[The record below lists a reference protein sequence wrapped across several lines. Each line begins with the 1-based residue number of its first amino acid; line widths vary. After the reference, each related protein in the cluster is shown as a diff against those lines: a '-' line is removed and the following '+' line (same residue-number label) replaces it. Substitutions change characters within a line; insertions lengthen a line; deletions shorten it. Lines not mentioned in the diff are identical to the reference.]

1 MALSTSSRTRG
12 MRRALTLTAAAGL
25 MAAWVPSASA
35 ATTATVPCTARTS
48 AQKFLKVDGDTN
60 AYFTAPSG
68 TFESGTSGWTLGNS
82 SVVTGNEPL
91 YVNGSGQAKSLRINS
106 GVTAISPNFCIQQG
120 EPSLRFFYKGTPGA
134 VIHLH
139 IDVTTSTSNLVSP
152 LDWQMTVPANG
163 SWVAANGLMTPY
175 LNYAGNQN
183 MQLKFTASNGSVQ
196 IDDVE
201 VDPWKSI

>member
-35 ATTATVPCTARTS
+35 ATTATVPCTTRTA

-60 AYFTAPSG
+60 SYFTAPSG
-68 TFESGTSGWTLGNS
+68 TFEAGTSGWTLGNS
-82 SVVTGNEPL
+82 AVVTGNEL
-91 YVNGSGQAKSLRINS
+91 SYVNGAGQSKSLKINS
-106 GVTAISPNFCIQQG
+106 GTTVVSPNFCIQQG